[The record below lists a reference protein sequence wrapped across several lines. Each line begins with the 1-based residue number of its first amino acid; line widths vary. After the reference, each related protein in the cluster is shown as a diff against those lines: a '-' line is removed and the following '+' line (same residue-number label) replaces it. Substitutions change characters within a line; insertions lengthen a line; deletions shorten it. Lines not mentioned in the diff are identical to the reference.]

1 MSIITVRDAH
11 HEPRR
16 APPRGV
22 DRLRGSPASRA
33 VMTFIAKSVSTVFR
47 TTGIV
52 RPFGHRED
60 TMPTVRSSILTLAV
74 ASIFG
79 ASAHAHHAF
88 TAQYDAKMIIKLQ
101 GVVSKVE
108 WTNPHIHVYLDV
120 KDDGGKIA
128 TWALEGFPP
137 RALTRL
143 GWTRNLVKPGD
154 PLTVRAFASKNGS
167 MRANMKELT
176 LQDGRTIA
184 VGAVE

>member
-1 MSIITVRDAH
+1 
-11 HEPRR
+11 
-16 APPRGV
+16 
-22 DRLRGSPASRA
+22 
-33 VMTFIAKSVSTVFR
+33 MTFIAKCVSTLFR
-47 TTGIV
+47 TAGIV
-52 RPFGHRED
+52 RSFGHRED
-60 TMPTVRSSILTLAV
+60 TMPSVRSSILTLAV

-88 TAQYDAKMIIKLQ
+88 TAEYGAKKVIRLQ

-120 KDDGGKIA
+120 KDDGGKIV

-154 PLTVRAFASKNGS
+154 PLTVRAFASKDGS
-167 MRANMKELT
+167 MRANMKELA
-176 LQDGRTIA
+176 LPDGRTIA